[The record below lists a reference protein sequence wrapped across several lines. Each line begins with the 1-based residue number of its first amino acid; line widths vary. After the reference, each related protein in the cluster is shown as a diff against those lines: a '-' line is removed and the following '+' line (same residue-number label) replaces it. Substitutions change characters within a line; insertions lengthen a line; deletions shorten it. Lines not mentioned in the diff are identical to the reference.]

1 MMKMKG
7 DFVLSFDSCSKRK
20 KREVEGI
27 DNPLQ
32 IELEVEETVEK
43 KEAETFVDISESEV
57 SWQ

>member
-1 MMKMKG
+1 M
-7 DFVLSFDSCSKRK
+7 LSFDSCSKRK
-20 KREVEGI
+20 KREVKGI